1 MKDRLRSALA
11 CFLLSFFAYFRYLL
25 AIAALLLIGSIFFR
39 PLLYAGLLAFALDVV
54 LSIGVTVSMVMVIP
68 VFKQDFTFQNNH

>member
-25 AIAALLLIGSIFFR
+25 VVSIVLIIGSIFFH
-39 PLLYAGLLAFALDVV
+39 PLLYAGILALILNFIF
-54 LSIGVTVSMVMVIP
+54 SIGVTVQVTNVSP
-68 VFKQDFTFQNNH
+68 AFKQDFTFQKDN